1 MILKLECTFSECIV
15 HAIGRCEI
23 PRKFG
28 SSPAVQQVVTRVQ
41 GRILGLGHLTS
52 LSGSVARGAHFGRR
66 EFYGSGDYLP
76 SRESTPQA
84 SQIIK
89 LTPTEPVRTSK
100 PEGDTKIPD
109 PVD

>member
-52 LSGSVARGAHFGRR
+52 LSGSVARGAHFG
-66 EFYGSGDYLP
+66 
-76 SRESTPQA
+76 Q
-84 SQIIK
+84 
-89 LTPTEPVRTSK
+89 
-100 PEGDTKIPD
+100 EGILWFW
-109 PVD
+109 